1 MNQPCLVIMAAGM
14 GSRFGGPKQTTPVDE
29 YGHFLLHYS
38 LFDAYRAGFRKV
50 VFVVK
55 EDTAEEFRESVG
67 PAVAAAF
74 DVRYAYQKL
83 DTLPAGYAVP
93 AGRTKPWGTAHA
105 VLCAAPEIDGPFAVI
120 NSDDYYGI
128 EAYRLL
134 YDFLAVPHP
143 ERSYAMVGFRLRN
156 TVTANGS
163 VSRGVCTERNGML
176 ESITERTHIE
186 QRGADAA
193 YTEDGE
199 HFIDL
204 PGDTT
209 VSMNFWGFSP
219 LYLRELARRFP
230 AFLDENL
237 PRNPL
242 KCEYFVINSDDY
254 YGIEAYR
261 LLYDF
266 LAVPHPERS
275 YAMVGF
281 RLRNTVTANG
291 SVSRGVCTERNGM
304 LESITERT
312 HIEQRGADA
321 AYTEDGEHFIDLP
334 GDTTVSM
341 NFWGFSPLYLR
352 ELARRFPAFLDEN
365 LPRNPLKCEYFVP
378 SIVDAQL
385 RAGTADVTMLHTDD
399 AWHGVTYHDDL
410 PDVVAAL
417 RALRDAGKYPDNI
430 W

>member
-1 MNQPCLVIMAAGM
+1 MKDTLVIMAAGL
-14 GSRFGGPKQTTPVDE
+14 GSRYGGSKQVDGIGPNNEILME
-29 YGHFLLHYS
+29 YSIY
-38 LFDAYRAGFRKV
+38 DALRAGFNKV
-50 VFVVK
+50 VFIIK
-55 EDTAEEFRESVG
+55 PEMEEMMRRLCGDYLARKTALDGTPVEVAYVFQDFTSV
-67 PAVAAAF
+67 PDF
-74 DVRYAYQKL
+74 YRI
-83 DTLPAGYAVP
+83 PP
-93 AGRTKPWGTAHA
+93 ERTKPFGTVHA
-105 VLCAAPEIDGPFAVI
+105 LLCAADVVHEPFCVI
-120 NSDDYYGI
+120 NADDYYGI

-134 YDFLAVPHP
+134 YDFLAVPRP

-163 VSRGVCTERNGML
+163 VSRGVCTERGGML

-219 LYLRELARRFP
+219 LYLRELA
-230 AFLDENL
+230 
-237 PRNPL
+237 
-242 KCEYFVINSDDY
+242 
-254 YGIEAYR
+254 
-261 LLYDF
+261 
-266 LAVPHPERS
+266 
-275 YAMVGF
+275 
-281 RLRNTVTANG
+281 
-291 SVSRGVCTERNGM
+291 
-304 LESITERT
+304 
-312 HIEQRGADA
+312 Q
-321 AYTEDGEHFIDLP
+321 
-334 GDTTVSM
+334 
-341 NFWGFSPLYLR
+341 
-352 ELARRFPAFLDEN
+352 RFPAFLDEN

-385 RAGTADVTMLHTDD
+385 HAGTADVTMLHTDD